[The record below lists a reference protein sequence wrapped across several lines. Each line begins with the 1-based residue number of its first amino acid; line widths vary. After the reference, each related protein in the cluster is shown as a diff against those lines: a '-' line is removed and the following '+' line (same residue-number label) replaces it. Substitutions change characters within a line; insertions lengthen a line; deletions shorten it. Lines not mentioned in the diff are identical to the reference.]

1 MDASLGGSL
10 GPDFFPR
17 VGGGGGWRG
26 VIPPGLLFTAAF
38 GRSND
43 TINGKA
49 LRGVQ
54 SAWEMYGIF
63 MLIGSWPVPT
73 P

>member
-1 MDASLGGSL
+1 MDAGLGGSL
-10 GPDFFPR
+10 GPNFFLR
-17 VGGGGGWRG
+17 VGGGGGG
-26 VIPPGLLFTAAF
+26 VIPPALLFTAVF

-43 TINGKA
+43 TINGKV

-54 SAWEMYGIF
+54 SAWEIYGIF